1 VAGLAAAFG
10 SGAMTNTIADIE
22 EADVILITG
31 SNTTENHPVISSGV
45 KRAVTQKGTKLIVV
59 DPRRIRMTRYADK
72 WLRQNL
78 GTDVAWINGLMHVII
93 KEDLH
98 DKQFIEDRTEGFAE
112 MEKMVDTFTP
122 DFVEQI
128 TGIPAQE
135 LIDAARLYAKAE
147 RGSILYCMGITQHTT
162 GTDNVK
168 SLANLA
174 MLCGNMGM
182 AGGGVNPLRGQNN
195 VQGACDMGGL
205 PDVYSGYQK
214 TIDEA
219 ARQRMAEVWGVE
231 ALPDQPGMKVT
242 HMMPAAHDGTFKAL
256 YVIGE
261 NPVVSDADVNHA
273 EKCLDNL
280 EFLVVQD
287 IFLTETAQ
295 RADVVLPSAC
305 YAEKEGTFTNSERRV
320 QRVRKAV
327 EPPGEAWDDW
337 KIFCEIATRM
347 GFPMAYDSSQQIM
360 EEISR
365 VTPSYAGISYERI
378 EHEGLHWPCPTAE
391 HPGTPI
397 LHGAQFTRG
406 KGLFHA
412 IDYIEPAEMTDAE
425 YPLYLTT
432 GRLLYQYHT
441 GTMSMRTSGL
451 NQIAPEAFV
460 EISPQDARKF
470 ELEEGTLV
478 NIDSRRGTIQ
488 ARIKI
493 SRKAVDG
500 TVFIPFHFATAAA
513 NRLTNGALDPISGI
527 PEFKVCAVKVS
538 RARAA

>member
-22 EADVILITG
+22 EADVILVTG
-31 SNTTENHPVISSGV
+31 SNTTENHPVISSV
-45 KRAVTQKGTKLIVV
+45 IKRAVTRKGTRLIVV
-59 DPRRIRMTRYADK
+59 DPRRIRITRYAHK

-78 GTDVAWINGLMHVII
+78 GTDVVWINGLMHVII
-93 KEDLH
+93 KEGLH
-98 DKQFIEDRTEGFAE
+98 DRAFIENRTEGFAE
-112 MEKMVDTFTP
+112 LQNIVEKFSP
-122 DFVEQI
+122 DMVEQI

-135 LIDAARLYAKAE
+135 IIDAARLYAKAE
-147 RGSILYCMGITQHTT
+147 RGCIVYCMGITQHTT

-174 MLCGNMGM
+174 MLCGNMGI

-214 TIDEA
+214 VIDPEA
-219 ARQRMAEVWGVE
+219 RRRMAEAWKVDT
-231 ALPDQPGMKVT
+231 LSDQPGMKAT
-242 HMMPAAHDGTFKAL
+242 QMIPAAHDGKLKAL

-261 NPVVSDADVNHA
+261 NPLVSDPDVNHA
-273 EKCLDNL
+273 EKSLNHLD
-280 EFLVVQD
+280 FLVVQD
-287 IFLTETAQ
+287 IFLTETA
-295 RADVVLPSAC
+295 RLADVVLPSAC
-305 YAEKEGTFTNSERRV
+305 FAEKDGTFTNSERRV

-327 EPPGEAWDDW
+327 DPPGQAWDDW
-337 KIFCEIATRM
+337 KIICEIATRT
-347 GFPMAYDSSQQIM
+347 GYSMAYDNSQQIM
-360 EEISR
+360 EEISK

-378 EHEGLHWPCPTAE
+378 EYEGIYWPCPTAE

-397 LHGAQFTRG
+397 LHRDQFTRG

-412 IDYIEPAEMTDAE
+412 IDYIEPAEMTDDE

-441 GTMSMRTSGL
+441 GTMSMRTGGL
-451 NQIAPEAFV
+451 NEIAPEAFV

-470 ELEEGTLV
+470 ELEEGSRV

-500 TVFIPFHFATAAA
+500 TVFIPFHYAAAAA
-513 NRLTNGALDPISGI
+513 NRLTNAALDPISGI
-527 PEFKVCAVKVS
+527 PEYKVCAVKLS
-538 RARAA
+538 RAA

>member
-219 ARQRMAEVWGVE
+219 ARQRMAEAWGVE

-538 RARAA
+538 RAA